1 MMFEVKKRDTLAR
14 TGIFTH
20 DGRTLLT
27 PDVIDA
33 AELFPALADSC
44 CDNVPLPADP
54 EFVDRYLPR
63 RNDPTVVHPAIPAT
77 AESGFAVMVP
87 CWHTAFENP
96 RNYVRWLVGLK
107 ERLPPDTAWFTPGS
121 ALPSRVHILCY
132 SGFDLF
138 DFTAVDL
145 ASAKNLF
152 CTPEGEFPAEMMDS
166 GVCNCEGCRSRDLR
180 MHNRLSLVTEVR
192 LVSWFVAASRLRELV
207 EARCRLHS
215 AHVAILRHLDNHYQF
230 MERNAPAARSVPLG
244 ATTGEVLR
252 RAEVIRF
259 ADRVCNR
266 YRPPKGETVVLLPC
280 SAKKPYSLSR
290 SHSQLKAAVGG
301 RAVELIV
308 TSPLGLVPRELE
320 MVYPA
325 AHYDVPVTGYW
336 DREELSFAADVLYRY
351 LIKNPPGRVLAHLE
365 GGALESARMA
375 ADSAG
380 VALEVTCTR
389 HPLAAESLAALDEA
403 LAGERKV
410 AHNIF
415 RGTASWQ
422 FGCGI
427 DCSALQVRGR
437 YPRLMASVN
446 RRPYFSI
453 DTGTGL
459 LRPTLEGW
467 NLIPGVYR
475 VTMADFDLK
484 GDILAPGVTNADP
497 QIRPGDEVLVEG
509 PALRA
514 TGKAM
519 MSAHEM
525 LGSKRGVAVRVR
537 KIKRG

>member
-1 MMFEVKKRDTLAR
+1 MFEVKKRDTLAR

-20 DGRTLLT
+20 DERTILT

-54 EFVDRYLPR
+54 EFADRYLPR
-63 RNDPTVVHPAIPAT
+63 RNDPTAVHPAIPAT
-77 AESGFAVMVP
+77 AESGSAVMVP

-96 RNYVRWLVGLK
+96 RNYVQWLIGLK
-107 ERLPPDTAWFTPGS
+107 TRIPPDTAWYAPGS
-121 ALPSRVHILCY
+121 ALPSNVYILCY

-145 ASAKNLF
+145 ASAQDFF

-166 GVCNCEGCRSRDLR
+166 GVCNCEGCRSGDLSQ
-180 MHNRLSLVTEVR
+180 HNRLSLVREIR
-192 LVSWFVAASRLRELV
+192 LVSWFIAQSRLRELV

-215 AHVAILRHLDNHYQF
+215 GHVAILRHLDDHYEF
-230 MERNAPAARSVPLG
+230 MERHAPVVRPVPLG
-244 ATTGEVLR
+244 ATTGEVLC

-266 YRPPKGETVVLLPC
+266 YSPPAVETVVLLPC
-280 SAKKPYSLSR
+280 SARKPYSLSR
-290 SHSQLKAAVGG
+290 SHSQLKGAVGG

-325 AHYDVPVTGYW
+325 AHYDVPVTGHW

-351 LIKNPPGRVLAHLE
+351 LAKNPAGRVLAHLE

-375 ADSAG
+375 ADRAG
-380 VALEVTCTR
+380 VDLEVTCTR
-389 HPLAAESLAALDEA
+389 HPLAGESLAALDEA
-403 LAGERKV
+403 LCGERKV
-410 AHNIF
+410 THDIV
-415 RGTASWQ
+415 RGTGSWQ
-422 FGCGI
+422 FGCDI
-427 DCSALQVRGR
+427 DTSQLHIRGR
-437 YPRLMASVN
+437 YPRLMAMVN
-446 RRPYFSI
+446 RRPYFSF
-453 DTGTGL
+453 DTATGL
-459 LRPTLEGW
+459 LRPTIDGW
-467 NLIPGVYR
+467 NLVPGVYR
-475 VTMADFDLK
+475 VTIGDFDLK
-484 GDILAPGVTNADP
+484 GDVLAPGVSEADP
-497 QIRPGDEVLVEG
+497 LIRPGDEVLVEG
-509 PALRA
+509 PGVRA

-519 MSAHEM
+519 MSADEM
-525 LGSKRGVAVRVR
+525 SASKRGVAVRVR